1 MIPMPPSPGGVE
13 TAHMVSCSS
22 MAVYYHKPVLVEKI
36 FFDGK
41 FVRSEFM
48 RGKRK
53 MEGARK
59 KIYEK

>member
-1 MIPMPPSPGGVE
+1 
-13 TAHMVSCSS
+13 